1 MDKPCHI
8 VLTTIRHPAILNDL
22 YDNIRKHGHLN
33 EVKVWVVGDR
43 KTPASAGVLA
53 HEISQ
58 KGLETVYFDILNQDA
73 WGKAF
78 PLYDLIPYNT
88 DGRRVFG
95 YLKALE
101 EDCQIMIAMD
111 DDNFPTDDDLIGGHQ
126 RSGQKWPGPV
136 LREAAQY
143 HNVCEY
149 LVVS

>member
-1 MDKPCHI
+1 
-8 VLTTIRHPAILNDL
+8 V
-22 YDNIRKHGHLN
+22 
-33 EVKVWVVGDR
+33 
-43 KTPASAGVLA
+43 
-53 HEISQ
+53 
-58 KGLETVYFDILNQDA
+58 
-73 WGKAF
+73 GKAF

-136 LREAAQY
+136 LREAASITMSA
-143 HNVCEY
+143 NI
-149 LVVS
+149 